1 MLRRFFQLK
10 SWPFIVAVLF
20 IGGAA
25 LAVLGTRSG
34 AAAPPLWSDTPPT
47 LAAGQSPWIAVAKA
61 DTAAVVNISTTQVV
75 KNPMAPDNQGNP
87 NDPFQEFFRQ
97 FMGNMPRTYRTHS
110 LGSGFIVRPDGYIVT
125 NNHVVDGATEI
136 TVKLSGNRHF
146 TAKVVGRD
154 PKTDLALLKIDAQNL
169 PSVAFGDSDK
179 LQVGEPVMA
188 IGNPFGLEGTVTT
201 GIVSAKGRVIGE
213 GPYDDFIQ
221 TDASINPGNSGG
233 PLVNQAGQVVGID
246 TAIVSQSG
254 GSVGIGFAIPINEAK
269 TILPQLEAKG
279 QVTRG
284 WLGVSVQPM
293 TAELAKAFKLEPGQG
308 ALVADVMPNSPAAKA
323 GLKTGDVITEY
334 DGHTIAKAGDLPRLV
349 GGTPV
354 GQSAKVRVL
363 RDGKPLTVT
372 AQIATLPEPQ
382 QVAEATPAGGKSLG
396 LTVQPLTSAL
406 AKRLEVPDKAGLV
419 VADVTDGSPAAEAGI
434 QPGDVIVEVNRQ
446 PVQSVA
452 ALRKAIA
459 DQKAGEPTL
468 LRIHRK
474 DASLFVAIEAPRAP
488 QG

>member
-1 MLRRFFQLK
+1 MLRRFLPPK
-10 SWPFIVAVLF
+10 SWTFVAAVLF
-20 IGGAA
+20 IGGGA
-25 LAVLGTRSG
+25 LAVLETHSG
-34 AAAPPLWSDTPPT
+34 AAASSLWSDTPPT
-47 LAAGQSPWIAVAKA
+47 LASGQSQWVAVAKA

-75 KNPMAPDNQGNP
+75 KNPMASDNQGGP

-136 TVKLSGNRHF
+136 TVKLSGDRHF

-169 PSVAFGDSDK
+169 PIVAFGDSDK

-279 QVTRG
+279 HVTRG
-284 WLGVSVQPM
+284 WLGVSIQPM

-308 ALVADVMPNSPAAKA
+308 VLVADVLPNSPAAKA

-349 GGTPV
+349 GGTSV
-354 GQSAKVRVL
+354 GQSATVRVL
-363 RDGKPLTVT
+363 RDGKPLTVM
-372 AQIATLPEPQ
+372 AQIATLPESR
-382 QVAEATPAGGKSLG
+382 QVADASPAGGKSLG
-396 LTVQPLTSAL
+396 LTVQPLTPAL
-406 AKRLEVPDKAGLV
+406 AKHLEVPDKAGLV
-419 VADVTDGSPAAEAGI
+419 VADVADGSPAAEAGI

-452 ALRKAIA
+452 ALRKAIS

>member
-1 MLRRFFQLK
+1 MRRFDRLH
-10 SWPFIVAVLF
+10 SWTLLF
-20 IGGAA
+20 AA
-25 LAVLGTRSG
+25 LIIAGGVLAFLETHSG
-34 AAAPPLWSDTPPT
+34 AATGSLWSDTPPT
-47 LAAGQSPWIAVAKA
+47 LASGQTPWVAVAKA

-125 NNHVVDGATEI
+125 NNHVVDGATDI
-136 TVKLSGNRHF
+136 TVKLSGDRHF

-221 TDASINPGNSGG
+221 TDALINPGNSGG

-279 QVTRG
+279 HVTRG
-284 WLGVSVQPM
+284 WLGVSLQPM

-334 DGHTIAKAGDLPRLV
+334 DGHTIAKGADITIMMAEFCEIIAHGAKPRITVEQGFVSAIICLCIEESCPPEEKLFRADEV
-349 GGTPV
+349 HMYLTPM
-354 GQSAKVRVL
+354 QAR
-363 RDGKPLTVT
+363 
-372 AQIATLPEPQ
+372 Q
-382 QVAEATPAGGKSLG
+382 LG
-396 LTVQPLTSAL
+396 LALVQAAKLSAD
-406 AKRLEVPDKAGLV
+406 R
-419 VADVTDGSPAAEAGI
+419 
-434 QPGDVIVEVNRQ
+434 
-446 PVQSVA
+446 
-452 ALRKAIA
+452 
-459 DQKAGEPTL
+459 GEEQE
-468 LRIHRK
+468 K
-474 DASLFVAIEAPRAP
+474 
-488 QG
+488 